1 MRRTSTVTTTT
12 VHHHQE
18 SQVTMTTRASQLARA
33 FSVVVR
39 QVADLLTMIKDYNAL
54 AAGLPRVLEISDQ
67 EASDLQVGPK
77 GQTGI
82 SKLPT
87 DYRNISI
94 FWMLKTND
102 VNILIVR
109 ILLQYYTE
117 MHLSLTWDWLIA
129 IMDSTEAQP
138 RLGAALCHITDPA
151 NPNHPFHSNYVGNLR
166 ERTNREESR
175 ILQALD
181 RRRAR
186 FGTIGE
192 KS

>member
-1 MRRTSTVTTTT
+1 MTTT
-12 VHHHQE
+12 
-18 SQVTMTTRASQLARA
+18 ASQLARA

-39 QVADLLTMIKDYNAL
+39 QVADLLTMIQDYNAL
-54 AAGLPRVLEISDQ
+54 APGLPRVLEISDQ
-67 EASDLQVGPK
+67 EANDLQVGAK

-87 DYRNISI
+87 DLSI
-94 FWMLKTND
+94 FWLLKTID
-102 VNILIVR
+102 VNFLIVC
-109 ILLQYYTE
+109 ILLQCYTE
-117 MHLSLTWDWLIA
+117 MHLSLTWDWLID
-129 IMDSTEAQP
+129 IMDSTEAQL
-138 RLGAALCHITDPA
+138 RFGAALCHTTDPA
-151 NPNHPFHSNYVGNLR
+151 NPNHPFHSNYVRNLR